1 MKKLE
6 LTLGSG
12 DSSIHELNSTF
23 FRRGEK
29 NILNSSNLTK
39 NNSNNSQI
47 ITEENCNY
55 LKTGR
60 EVPENLTS
68 GIKFDNR
75 MIKNKRNIN
84 IEITNYYDEKENM
97 DTNIM
102 HLNTSKKPKSLKF
115 TKNQENSKS
124 GFLPKLSMKTN
135 F

>member
-39 NNSNNSQI
+39 NNNSNNQI
-47 ITEENCNY
+47 ITEENSNN
-55 LKTGR
+55 LKTER
-60 EVPENLTS
+60 EYPENLTS
-68 GIKFDNR
+68 GIKFDNIK
-75 MIKNKRNIN
+75 IKNKRNIN
-84 IEITNYYDEKENM
+84 IEITNYYDEKENI

-102 HLNTSKKPKSLKF
+102 HLNT
-115 TKNQENSKS
+115 
-124 GFLPKLSMKTN
+124 
-135 F
+135 